1 MTNNNNNNNLIT
13 QCSGNHKNDQMRI
26 TLVPKHEIKKKKTYK
41 PIYNK
46 QNNKNIVYTSTI
58 KI

>member
-26 TLVPKHEIKKKKTYK
+26 TLVPKHEIKKKKPT
-41 PIYNK
+41 NLF
-46 QNNKNIVYTSTI
+46 TI
-58 KI
+58 SKTIRI